1 MSVLGTPALTR
12 ACRGSAYPVAAVTS
26 RASRL
31 EHYSSGVVTRTA
43 TQYVESDV
51 APDAVWALLADPRR
65 IPEWAP
71 AFADSVSGDVG
82 SGWRV
87 AKEGRDFALRVAVS
101 VDART
106 VDYLREIGP
115 GTEGGA
121 YIRVLPRPGDGCV
134 IVMTLPT
141 PPGGD
146 SAAVAAT
153 LHDELIALARLV
165 AET

>member
-1 MSVLGTPALTR
+1 M
-12 ACRGSAYPVAAVTS
+12 AAVTS

-87 AKEGRDFALRVAVS
+87 AKEGRDFAMR
-101 VDART
+101 ARWT
-106 VDYLREIGP
+106 
-115 GTEGGA
+115 T
-121 YIRVLPRPGDGCV
+121 
-134 IVMTLPT
+134 
-141 PPGGD
+141 
-146 SAAVAAT
+146 
-153 LHDELIALARLV
+153 
-165 AET
+165 